1 MTQGGA
7 AQPVTVVTSGP
18 VEGRAALPV
27 AVVSGPVQGGPC
39 QPVYVVTSGP
49 VAGGA
54 PIPVALGNGPA
65 LGGPA
70 IPVYVV
76 SGSLGGVA
84 GPSTLLTSLI
94 SYWKLE
100 EASGTRADAVT
111 ASGNDLTD
119 NNTVTQNPGI
129 IANAAQFTRVN
140 TEYLSH
146 ADNASLST
154 GDIDYTVAAWVYL
167 DSKPGN
173 MGVIAKDSGGANREY
188 VLQYTNASVR
198 FVFTVLDTAGS
209 TIGLVTANTF
219 GAPATATWY
228 LVIAWHDS
236 VNNVVGISVNA
247 GTADTAVTTG
257 VPADKTATFYIGA
270 DQAVSNW
277 DGRIDEVGFWKKVLT
292 ATERTTLYNGGVGRT
307 YPFTGAP

>member
-49 VAGGA
+49 MAGGA
-54 PIPVALGNGPA
+54 PIPVALGSGPT

-76 SGSLGGVA
+76 SGSLSGVA

-173 MGVIAKDSGGANREY
+173 MGIIAKDSGGANREY

-219 GAPATATWY
+219 GAPSTGTWY
-228 LVIAWHDS
+228 LVVAWHDS
-236 VNNVVGISVNA
+236 VNNLVGISVNG
-247 GTADTAVTTG
+247 GTADTAATTG

-292 ATERTTLYNGGVGRT
+292 ATERTNLYNGGAGRT